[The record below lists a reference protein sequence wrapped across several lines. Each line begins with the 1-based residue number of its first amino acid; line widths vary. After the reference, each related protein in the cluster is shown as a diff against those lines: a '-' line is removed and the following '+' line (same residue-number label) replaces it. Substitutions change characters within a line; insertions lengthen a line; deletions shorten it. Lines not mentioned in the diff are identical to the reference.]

1 MTRDVSITLDQF
13 YRPQPGGIA
22 TYVRGLVNGLTGLHD
37 ESLRLIGIRPTGS
50 PRQSLDDLSLQR
62 VSAML
67 PVEILTRVWAYATP
81 GVPAASDVV
90 HATSL
95 AGPYRGGKAGAV
107 HSLALHD
114 LLWRDE
120 PSASTPRGIKFHES
134 RLQLL
139 RRRGDVR
146 VILTAPGLFPRL
158 VDEGFAPERL
168 HEVRL
173 GVDDDAVVPESEGN
187 VRARLVERG
196 VSGPFTLYVGTRE
209 PRKNLERLVAAHAR
223 AGAQHE
229 DLGPL
234 VLVGPPG
241 WGSVDSAGAV
251 ILGTVGRATLK
262 GLYRDASVVAY
273 VPRAEGFGLPP
284 VEALHQGSRVVA
296 SVTTPSVTDNVEV
309 IVVDPLDVAAIEAGL
324 VAALSLSNDEATR
337 ARRRASVADLTWR
350 NVALDHL
357 ASWR

>member
-1 MTRDVSITLDQF
+1 MTRDVAITLDQF

-22 TYVRGLVNGLTGLHD
+22 TYVRGLVRGLASLHD
-37 ESLRLIGIRPTGS
+37 ESLRLIGIDPLGS
-50 PRQSLDDLSLQR
+50 PRQAVDDLPVKR

-67 PVEILTRVWAYATP
+67 PVQMLTRVWAYSTP
-81 GVPAASDVV
+81 GVPGSSDVV

-95 AGPYRGGKAGAV
+95 AGPYRGGKTGAT
-107 HSLALHD
+107 HSVAVHD

-120 PSASTPRGIKFHES
+120 PSASTPRGIRFHEK

-146 VILTAPGLFPRL
+146 VILTAPGLLPRL
-158 VDEGFAPERL
+158 VAEGFAPERL

-173 GVDDDAVVPESEGN
+173 GVDDDNVEPEGAER
-187 VRARLVERG
+187 VRARLAERG
-196 VSGPFTLYVGTRE
+196 VNGPFTLYVGTRE
-209 PRKNLERLVAAHAR
+209 PRKNLERLAAAHAL
-223 AGAQHE
+223 AVAQRS

-234 VLVGPPG
+234 VLVGPSG
-241 WGSVDSAGAV
+241 WGSVDSADAV
-251 ILGTVGRATLK
+251 VLGTVERATLK

-296 SVTTPSVTDNVEV
+296 SATTPSVAHNPEV
-309 IVVDPLDVAAIEAGL
+309 IVVDPLDVAAIAEGL
-324 VAALSLSNDEATR
+324 VAALSLSHDDAAR
-337 ARRRASVADLTWR
+337 ARRRDSVADLTWR

>member
-1 MTRDVSITLDQF
+1 VTRDVAITLDQF

-22 TYVRGLVNGLTGLHD
+22 TYVRGLVRGLSSLSD
-37 ESLRLIGIRPTGS
+37 ESLRLIGITPAGP
-50 PRQSLDDLSLQR
+50 PRQSLDDISLTR
-62 VSAML
+62 VSAGL
-67 PVEILTRVWAYATP
+67 PVAMLTRVWAHLAP
-81 GVPAASDVV
+81 GVPGSSDVV

-95 AGPYRGGKAGAV
+95 AGPYRGGKSHAV
-107 HSLALHD
+107 HSLAVHD

-120 PSASTPRGIKFHES
+120 PTATTPRGIRFHEK

-146 VILTAPGLFPRL
+146 VILTAPGLFDRL
-158 VDEGFAPERL
+158 VAEGFPPERL

-173 GVDDDAVVPESEGN
+173 GVDDDNVEPESGGQ
-187 VRARLVERG
+187 VRARLSERG

-223 AGAQHE
+223 AFARHE
-229 DLGPL
+229 ELGPL
-234 VLVGPPG
+234 VLVGPAG
-241 WGSVDSAGAV
+241 WGSVDSADAV
-251 ILGTVGRATLK
+251 VMGTVERATLK

-296 SVTTPSVTDNVEV
+296 SVTTPSVAHNAEV
-309 IVVDPLDVAAIEAGL
+309 IVVDPLDVAAIEEGL
-324 VAALSLSNDEATR
+324 VAALSFSNDDATR
-337 ARRRASVADLTWR
+337 ARRRDSVADLTWR

-357 ASWR
+357 ASWK

>member
-1 MTRDVSITLDQF
+1 VTRDVAITLDQF

-22 TYVRGLVNGLTGLHD
+22 TYVRGLVGGLSSLHD
-37 ESLRLIGIRPTGS
+37 ESLRLVGITPGGS
-50 PRQSLDDLSLQR
+50 PNQSLDDMALTR

-67 PVEILTRVWAYATP
+67 PVEILTRVWAHSTF
-81 GVPAASDVV
+81 GVPGSSDVV

-107 HSLALHD
+107 HSLAVHD

-120 PSASTPRGIKFHES
+120 PTASTPRGIRFHEN
-134 RLQLL
+134 RIQLL
-139 RRRGDVR
+139 RRRADVR
-146 VILTAPGLFPRL
+146 VILTAPGLFDRL
-158 VDEGFAPERL
+158 VAEGFAPERL

-173 GVDDDAVVPESEGN
+173 GVDDVNVEPESEAE
-187 VRARLVERG
+187 VCARLSERG
-196 VSGPFTLYVGTRE
+196 VRGPFTLYVGTRE

-223 AGAQHE
+223 ALMRHE
-229 DLGPL
+229 ELGPL
-234 VLVGPPG
+234 VLVGPAG
-241 WGSVDSAGAV
+241 WGSVESADAV
-251 ILGTVGRATLK
+251 VLGTVDRSTLK

-296 SVTTPSVTDNVEV
+296 SATTPSVAHNAEV
-309 IVVDPLDVAAIEAGL
+309 IVVDPLDVAAIEEGL
-324 VAALSLSNDEATR
+324 VTALSLSNDDATR
-337 ARRRASVADLTWR
+337 QRRRDSVADLTWR

-357 ASWR
+357 KSWQ

>member
-1 MTRDVSITLDQF
+1 MARDVSITLDQF

-22 TYVRGLVNGLTGLHD
+22 TYVRGLIRGLSSLHD
-37 ESLRLIGIRPTGS
+37 ESLRLIGIKPAGT
-50 PRQSLDDLSLQR
+50 PRQSLDDLSLKY

-67 PVEILTRVWAYATP
+67 PVELLTRVWAHSTP
-81 GVPAASDVV
+81 GVPSSSDVV

-95 AGPYRGGKAGAV
+95 AGPYRGGKARAV
-107 HSLALHD
+107 HSLAVHD

-120 PSASTPRGIKFHES
+120 PSASTPRGIRFHET

-146 VILTAPGLFPRL
+146 VILTAPGLFDRL
-158 VDEGFAPERL
+158 VAEGFAPERL

-173 GVDDDAVVPESEGN
+173 GVDDDNVEPESEGQI
-187 VRARLVERG
+187 RARLAAEG
-196 VSGPFTLYVGTRE
+196 VTGPFTLYVGTRE
-209 PRKNLERLVAAHAR
+209 PRKNLERLVEAHSRASAR
-223 AGAQHE
+223 QD

-234 VLVGPPG
+234 VLVGPSG
-241 WGSVDSAGAV
+241 WGSVESADAV
-251 ILGTVGRATLK
+251 VLGTVERSTLK

-296 SVTTPSVTDNVEV
+296 SVTTPSVAHNAEV
-309 IVVDPLDVAAIEAGL
+309 IVVDPLDIAAIEEGL
-324 VAALSLSNDEATR
+324 IAALSLSNDEATR
-337 ARRRASVADLTWR
+337 ARRHESVAGLTWR

-357 ASWR
+357 ASWQ

>member
-1 MTRDVSITLDQF
+1 VTRDVSITLDQF

-22 TYVRGLVNGLTGLHD
+22 TYVRGLVRGLSSLHD
-37 ESLRLIGIRPTGS
+37 ESLRLIGIGPTGS
-50 PRQSLDDLSLQR
+50 PQQSLEDLSLKR

-67 PVEILTRVWAYATP
+67 PVEVLTRVWAYSTP
-81 GVPAASDVV
+81 GVPGSSDVV

-95 AGPYRGGKAGAV
+95 AGPYRGGKVGAV
-107 HSLALHD
+107 HSLAVHD

-120 PSASTPRGIKFHES
+120 PSASTPRGIRFHEK

-146 VILTAPGLFPRL
+146 VILTAPGLLDRL
-158 VDEGFAPERL
+158 VSEGFAPERL
-168 HEVRL
+168 HQVRL
-173 GVDDDAVVPESEGN
+173 GVDDDDVEPEREGQ
-187 VRARLVERG
+187 VGARLREHG

-223 AGAQHE
+223 ARVRHE
-229 DLGPL
+229 ELGPL
-234 VLVGPPG
+234 VLVGPSG
-241 WGSVDSAGAV
+241 WGSVESADAV
-251 ILGTVGRATLK
+251 VLGTLERATLK

-284 VEALHQGSRVVA
+284 VEALHQGTRVVA
-296 SVTTPSVTDNVEV
+296 SVTTPSVANNPEV
-309 IVVDPLDVAAIEAGL
+309 ITVDPLDVAAIEEGL
-324 VAALSLSNDEATR
+324 VAALSLSNDVATR
-337 ARRRASVADLTWR
+337 ARRRDSVADLTWR

>member
-1 MTRDVSITLDQF
+1 VTRDVSITLDQF

-22 TYVRGLVNGLTGLHD
+22 TYVRGLIRGLSSLHD
-37 ESLRLIGIRPTGS
+37 ESLRLTGIKPAGS
-50 PRQSLDDLSLQR
+50 PRQSLDDLSLKC

-67 PVEILTRVWAYATP
+67 PVEILTRVWAHSTP
-81 GVPAASDVV
+81 GVPSSSDVV

-95 AGPYRGGKAGAV
+95 AGPYRGGKSGAV
-107 HSLALHD
+107 HSLAVHD

-120 PSASTPRGIKFHES
+120 PSASTPRGIRFHET

-146 VILTAPGLFPRL
+146 VILTAPGLFHRL
-158 VDEGFAPERL
+158 VAEGFAPERL

-173 GVDDDAVVPESEGN
+173 GVDDDNVEPESE
-187 VRARLVERG
+187 VKVHSRLAAQG
-196 VSGPFTLYVGTRE
+196 VKGPFTLYVGTRE
-209 PRKNLERLVAAHAR
+209 PRKNLERLVEAHAR
-223 AGAQHE
+223 AFAQHE

-234 VLVGPPG
+234 VLVGPSG
-241 WGSVDSAGAV
+241 WGSVESADAV
-251 ILGTVGRATLK
+251 VLGTVDRATLK

-296 SVTTPSVTDNVEV
+296 SVTTPSVANNVEV
-309 IVVDPLDVAAIEAGL
+309 IVVDPLDTAAIEEGL
-324 VAALSLSNDEATR
+324 IAALSLSNDGATR
-337 ARRRASVADLTWR
+337 ERRRDSVADLTWR

-357 ASWR
+357 ASWL

>member
-1 MTRDVSITLDQF
+1 VTREVSITLDQF

-22 TYVRGLVNGLTGLHD
+22 TYVRGLIRGLSSLHD
-37 ESLRLIGIRPTGS
+37 ESLHLVGISPAGS
-50 PRQSLDDLSLQR
+50 PRQSIDDLSLTR
-62 VSAML
+62 VSATL
-67 PVEILTRVWAYATP
+67 PVPILTRVWAHATP
-81 GVPAASDVV
+81 GVPRSSDVV

-95 AGPYRGGKAGAV
+95 AGPYRGGAAGAV
-107 HSLALHD
+107 HSLAVHD

-120 PSASTPRGIKFHES
+120 PSASTPRGIRFHER

-146 VILTAPGLFPRL
+146 VILTAPGLFDRL
-158 VDEGFAPERL
+158 VSEGFAPERL

-173 GVDDDAVVPESEGN
+173 GVDDDNVEPESEVR
-187 VRARLVERG
+187 VRARLAERG

-223 AGAQHE
+223 AVATHH

-234 VLVGPPG
+234 VLVGPAG
-241 WGSVDSAGAV
+241 WGSVDSADAV
-251 ILGTVGRATLK
+251 VLGTVDRATLK
-262 GLYRDASVVAY
+262 GLYRDATMVAY

-296 SVTTPSVTDNVEV
+296 SITTPSVARNDEV
-309 IVVDPLDVAAIEAGL
+309 VVVDPLDINAIEAGL
-324 VAALSLSNDEATR
+324 VTALSLSNDDGAR
-337 ARRRASVADLTWR
+337 ARRRDSVADLTWR

-357 ASWR
+357 ASWQ